1 VAVIRQ
7 GQSNQVAGGK
17 QMKASGQRRRDRKIG
32 EAGILFEDADLIV
45 LDKPAGLLAVP
56 IPGSRAR
63 NLKGLVDAY
72 LAPVKQKAEIVH
84 RIDRYTS
91 GVMVF
96 AKNRTARHALVE
108 QFRELTPQRVYWAL
122 VRGRVEP
129 AEDEMRHFLKLT
141 SRGFR
146 QVVVSGR
153 HPGGTPALA
162 RYRVLE
168 HLSGVTLLEVRLV
181 TGLKNQIRVQLGA
194 LGYPLVGDRHYAA
207 SEKKERAIS
216 RQALHDRSLG
226 FLHPRT
232 QQFVSFEAPPAR
244 DFEQLLRTLRRPA

>member
-1 VAVIRQ
+1 
-7 GQSNQVAGGK
+7 
-17 QMKASGQRRRDRKIG
+17 MKGRGQRRRNRKIG
-32 EAGILFEDADLIV
+32 EVGILFEDRDLLV

-63 NLKGLVDAY
+63 NLKDLVDTY
-72 LAPVKQKAEIVH
+72 LAPFEQKAEIVH

-96 AKNRTARHALVE
+96 AKNREARRPLVK
-108 QFRELTPQRVYWAL
+108 QFRELTPHRIYWAL

-129 AEDEMRHFLKLT
+129 AEGEMRHSLKLT

-146 QVVVSGR
+146 QVVVNGR
-153 HPGGTPALA
+153 HPGGTPAVT

-168 HLSGVTLLEVRLV
+168 TLSGVTLLEVRLL
-181 TGLKNQIRVQLGA
+181 TGLKNQIRVQLCA
-194 LGYPLVGDRHYAA
+194 SGYPLVGDRHYAP
-207 SEKKERAIS
+207 SEEKEEAIS
-216 RQALHDRSLG
+216 RQALHARSLG

-232 QQFVSFEAPPAR
+232 EQFVTFEAPLPP
-244 DFEQLLRTLRRPA
+244 DFEHLLHTFRPQDFKREW